1 MKTTTI
7 TAAATY
13 TVSTMITFI
22 CTYFFNM
29 AISNADQ
36 YLALVAVVMTDGFF
50 GVIAG
55 TRREGFQT
63 CKAIKVLRTLVT
75 WVMILTVVLMVE
87 KGFAGTGWLSET
99 ILVPFVIF
107 QLMST
112 LKNASLAGFIK
123 LEVLNNTKT
132 YSDQLNRISST
143 ENQKT
148 TEEMRV
154 KYV

>member
-1 MKTTTI
+1 MKTSTI
-7 TAAATY
+7 AAATTY

-55 TRREGFQT
+55 SKREGFQT

-123 LEVLNNTKT
+123 LEVLNNILDKFDNHKGT
-132 YSDQLNRISST
+132 R
-143 ENQKT
+143 
-148 TEEMRV
+148 
-154 KYV
+154 

>member
-7 TAAATY
+7 ATAATY

-36 YLALVAVVMTDGFF
+36 YLALVAVVMMDGFF
-50 GVIAG
+50 GVVAG
-55 TRREGFQT
+55 TKREGFQT

-75 WVMILTVVLMVE
+75 WIMILTVVLMVE
-87 KGFAGTGWLSET
+87 KGFAGTNWLSET

-123 LEVLNNTKT
+123 LEVLNNILDKFDNHKGT
-132 YSDQLNRISST
+132 R
-143 ENQKT
+143 
-148 TEEMRV
+148 
-154 KYV
+154 